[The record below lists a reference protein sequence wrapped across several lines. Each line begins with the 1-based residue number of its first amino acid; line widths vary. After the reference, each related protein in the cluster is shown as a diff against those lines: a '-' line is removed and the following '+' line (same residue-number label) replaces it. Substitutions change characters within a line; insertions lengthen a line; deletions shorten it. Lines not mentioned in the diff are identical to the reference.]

1 MPQFLMQNSHQQD
14 FYIQLTQQKMVEKS
28 KPSNNLIKLKTFCIV
43 MQKISLN
50 QNYMRLSHYLLAY
63 NQFSDCIIR
72 NTEVEI

>member
-1 MPQFLMQNSHQQD
+1 
-14 FYIQLTQQKMVEKS
+14 MVEKS
-28 KPSNNLIKLKTFCIV
+28 KPSNNLIKLKTFCII